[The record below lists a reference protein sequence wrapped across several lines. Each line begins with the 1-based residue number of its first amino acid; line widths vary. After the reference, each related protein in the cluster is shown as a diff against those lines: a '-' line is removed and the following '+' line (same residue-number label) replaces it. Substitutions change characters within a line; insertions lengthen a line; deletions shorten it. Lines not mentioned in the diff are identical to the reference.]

1 MLKLLPR
8 LLGEDIQLTCVAD
21 PDLWPVRMDPSQV
34 DQILTN
40 LCVNARKAI
49 DGVGVISVETAN
61 CALDDPY
68 CAARLQA
75 RPGDFVRLTVRDS
88 GRGMDEET
96 LNHIFEPFF
105 TTGDS
110 GEGSIGLGLATV
122 FGAVTQN
129 HGFIDVRSAPG
140 AGATFDIFL
149 PRHVGTIDAVPLSA
163 VPLPPRVRQETIL
176 LVEDEPALLR
186 VTSRMLEA
194 RGFSVLCASTPAEA
208 MQVIDD
214 SAVSIDLLLTDVIM
228 PTMNGR
234 ELTAVAQTRRPQL
247 RSLYMSG
254 YPADVIAKSGVLD
267 DRVQLLQKPFDSNTL
282 ARKIRDTLDAR

>member
-1 MLKLLPR
+1 
-8 LLGEDIQLTCVAD
+8 
-21 PDLWPVRMDPSQV
+21 V

-49 DGVGVISVETAN
+49 DGVGVISIETAN
-61 CALDDPY
+61 CALDEAY
-68 CAARLQA
+68 CATRLQA

-88 GRGMDEET
+88 GRGMDEAT
-96 LNHIFEPFF
+96 LTHIFEPFF
-105 TTGDS
+105 TTSDS

-140 AGATFDIFL
+140 AGATFDIYF
-149 PRHVGTIDAVPLSA
+149 PRHVGAVDAA
-163 VPLPPRVRQETIL
+163 PLPAAPVAARATQGTVL

-186 VTSRMLEA
+186 VTARMLES
-194 RGFSVLCASTPAEA
+194 RGFSVVRASTPAEA
-208 MQVIDD
+208 LETLDD
-214 SAVSIDLLLTDVIM
+214 PAISIDLLLTDVIM

-234 ELTAVAQTRRPQL
+234 ELTTLAQARRPEL

-254 YPADVIAKSGVLD
+254 YPADVIAKRGVLD
-267 DRVQLLQKPFDSNTL
+267 DRVQFLQKPFDSNTL
-282 ARKIRDTLDAR
+282 VRKVRDILDTP